1 MVGGRHNLG
10 KYISP
15 IITSILIGSVL
26 WVIDS
31 IIFALGMTSVSI
43 SGALFTEVSILRLS
57 LRVLVFLVCLLFGV
71 YTGYKAS
78 SKVWTLQRIK
88 TLAVM
93 IRCAA

>member
-1 MVGGRHNLG
+1 MG

-15 IITSILIGSVL
+15 IITSMLIGSVL

-57 LRVLVFLVCLLFGV
+57 LRVLVFFVSV
-71 YTGYKAS
+71 A
-78 SKVWTLQRIK
+78 WRIYW
-88 TLAVM
+88 L
-93 IRCAA
+93 